1 MPRRLRELSPT
12 AKSQLRFLGSKVRAF
27 LAKEFA
33 AALNY
38 QAHVLELWERYCVL
52 GLPND
57 DFVAEF
63 TSGKKPSLFQRV
75 WEMMVARHL
84 DAQGH
89 KLACLGRGRDF
100 QFEHEGVT
108 VWVEAIAPEPRGLPD
123 DWITGPAPGEFRV
136 GTVPHDQV
144 LLRWTAAFKEKWL
157 KLQEY
162 QKKGIVGSDDAYVIA
177 ISGVQ
182 LGRIPMDH
190 GISRLPL
197 AVETV
202 FPVGPLAVIVN
213 AETHRMEGS
222 RVSERFLIRNA
233 NKAPVPTTPFVD
245 PAYAGVSAVFGCSI
259 DRCSDPNLPAYVAHN
274 PLARVGIAPRTLG
287 TRVEEWIAEPASTA
301 GEFELTKRAAA

>member
-1 MPRRLRELSPT
+1 MVSQ
-12 AKSQLRFLGSKVRAF
+12 AKLVRMDAAVRAF

-33 AALNY
+33 HTPNY
-38 QAHVLELWERYCVL
+38 QTNVLRLWDRYRAL

-57 DFVAEF
+57 DFIAEF
-63 TSGKKPSLFQRV
+63 TSGKEPSLFQRV

-89 KLACLGRGRDF
+89 KLTCLGRGPDF
-100 QFEHEGVT
+100 RFEYDGVT

-123 DWITGPAPGEFRV
+123 HWLTSPAPGEFRV
-136 GTVPHDQV
+136 GTVPHDEV
-144 LLRWTAAFKEKWL
+144 LLRWTAAFKEKWQ
-157 KLQEY
+157 KLQDY
-162 QKKGIVGSDDAYVIA
+162 QRKGIVGPEHAYVIA

-182 LGRIPMDH
+182 LGVIPMDH

-202 FPVGPLAVIVN
+202 FPVGPLAVILN
-213 AETHRMEGS
+213 TETHRIEGS

-233 NKAPVPTTPFVD
+233 NNAAVPTTPFVD

-259 DRCSDPNLPAYVAHN
+259 DRCADPELPAYVAHN
-274 PLARVGIAPRTLG
+274 PLARVRIPTGILG
-287 TRVEEWIAEPASTA
+287 ATIEEWMAEPAGTL
-301 GEFELTKRAAA
+301 GEFELTKRATA